1 MGDLDRRVVGICGS
15 KRGDEVALASLSLVL
30 ASLSLVDSDV
40 VSVPGIAELP
50 LTLECRVVYRQR
62 KELSLYPP
70 EILEE

>member
-15 KRGDEVALASLSLVL
+15 KRGDEVAL

>member
-1 MGDLDRRVVGICGS
+1 MHDRHDRHPERGQ
-15 KRGDEVALASLSLVL
+15 RGDEVAL